1 MIMWVKTMALIDV
14 IEKVVCGG
22 LDFSAIGDYCDGIQK
37 NKEGLLELKEAIED
51 YDLMDLYTTL
61 FYLFEDELDH
71 EEIAY
76 YREKFRKTFDECFY
90 PLIDGTKEDI
100 EQEE

>member
-1 MIMWVKTMALIDV
+1 MALIDV
-14 IEKVVCGG
+14 IEKVVCGE
-22 LDFSAIGDYCDGIQK
+22 LDFSSIGDYCDSIQK
-37 NKEGLLELKEAIED
+37 NKEGLLELTEAIEG

-61 FYLFEDELDH
+61 FYLFEDELSP

-90 PLIDGTKEDI
+90 PLIDGMIEDLKE
-100 EQEE
+100 EE